1 MKQTEIREKLDNALM
16 RLNMV
21 KSLLLSVELS
31 TFSNDDAD
39 TGQAIGGIREFL
51 NLTCEK
57 ELSELFDGLQQEISD
72 QPNIM

>member
-1 MKQTEIREKLDNALM
+1 MRQNELREKLDNALM
-16 RLNMV
+16 HLNMV

-57 ELSELFDGLQQEISD
+57 ELNELFDGLQQEISD
-72 QPNIM
+72 QSNIM

>member
-57 ELSELFDGLQQEISD
+57 ELNELFDGLQQEISD

>member
-1 MKQTEIREKLDNALM
+1 MGQAEIREKLDDVLVH
-16 RLNMV
+16 LNMV

-57 ELSELFDGLQQEISD
+57 ELNELFDGLQQEISD
-72 QPNIM
+72 QSNIM

>member
-16 RLNMV
+16 HLNMV